1 MLNSC
6 FVFFS
11 DGSFGPEMQ
20 SSLEEL
26 HIVNSWLTRL
36 PPAVRNLTNLKV
48 LDIDRSR
55 ISYLPPG
62 VLDGMR
68 KLLDLK

>member
-1 MLNSC
+1 M
-6 FVFFS
+6 
-11 DGSFGPEMQ
+11 
-20 SSLEEL
+20 EEL

-55 ISYLPPG
+55 LSYLPPG
-62 VLDGMR
+62 VLPTSSKPLHTEEAFKVPGEWVV
-68 KLLDLK
+68 